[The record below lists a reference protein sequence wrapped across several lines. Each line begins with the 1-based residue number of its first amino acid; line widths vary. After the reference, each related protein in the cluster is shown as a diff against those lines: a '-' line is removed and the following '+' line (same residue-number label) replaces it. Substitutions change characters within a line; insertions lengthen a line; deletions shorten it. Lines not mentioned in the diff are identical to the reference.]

1 MDAIAPVLDLDLT
14 WSDYPV
20 EPIAY
25 DGTILHA
32 IERLFP
38 VVGQHRGFEIAG
50 TYVPVGT
57 R

>member
-1 MDAIAPVLDLDLT
+1 MLELDLI

-20 EPIAY
+20 EPVAY

-32 IERLFP
+32 IERLLP
-38 VVGQHRGFEIAG
+38 VVAQHRGFEIAG
-50 TYVPVGT
+50 TYVPGVT